1 MVTGQMQFV
10 MALTDGCPPGVTA
23 GTSIRNGLAA
33 VSVDQRAPFDTIDT
47 GCGVTEWD

>member
-1 MVTGQMQFV
+1 
-10 MALTDGCPPGVTA
+10 MAFTAGGWAAARA
-23 GTSIRNGLAA
+23 GTSIRNGLAV